1 MLPYL
6 IVFGLLVFQIGISIW
21 LWTNPHYLP
30 AEKRAQTQLIWLL
43 PLIGATIVGV
53 MLLEERRERQS

>member
-6 IVFGLLVFQIGISIW
+6 IAVLLLLYQIGISIW

-30 AEKRAQTQLIWLL
+30 SEKRGQTQLIWFL
-43 PLIGATIVGV
+43 PIIGATIVGV
-53 MLLEERRERQS
+53 MLLEERRERLS